1 MLVQSKSIA
10 STSDRSAFSLNND
23 RPLSRPSAIA
33 TRVILIRHGR
43 STYNQQGRYQG
54 RCDRSVLTERGLE
67 DAYRTGGFLQQIQQ
81 LATSDPIG
89 TIYTSPLQRTRQTAN
104 QILAVLGNIET
115 LSPRLKV
122 DRNLEEID
130 MYSWQGLTYQYVREN
145 FPQEYRCWQER
156 PHEFE
161 NPTGTKPLPDLY
173 QRARQFW
180 SEILSRHK
188 GETIAI
194 VSHGGTNRALMATAM
209 GMSADRYHA
218 LQQCNCGVSVLQFPA
233 DLTKPARLSALN
245 LTAHLGRN
253 LPKLKNGKS
262 GLRLLL
268 LPTEIPHRQVWQVA
282 RFLHPQSPNVI
293 LSTDLER
300 STQIAESLLESHS
313 STVHLQVLRD
323 DIVWNWA
330 EVIKSRPRI
339 GASQKPQLVTGLAIV
354 PQAAI
359 SKFLQKLCGCSS
371 LTIDPGTLS
380 VLHFS
385 QERSQP
391 VLQGLIPMSV

>member
-1 MLVQSKSIA
+1 
-10 STSDRSAFSLNND
+10 
-23 RPLSRPSAIA
+23 
-33 TRVILIRHGR
+33 
-43 STYNQQGRYQG
+43 
-54 RCDRSVLTERGLE
+54 
-67 DAYRTGGFLQQIQQ
+67 
-81 LATSDPIG
+81 
-89 TIYTSPLQRTRQTAN
+89 
-104 QILAVLGNIET
+104 
-115 LSPRLKV
+115 
-122 DRNLEEID
+122 
-130 MYSWQGLTYQYVREN
+130 
-145 FPQEYRCWQER
+145 
-156 PHEFE
+156 
-161 NPTGTKPLPDLY
+161 
-173 QRARQFW
+173 
-180 SEILSRHK
+180 
-188 GETIAI
+188 
-194 VSHGGTNRALMATAM
+194 MATAM